1 MWIAYS
7 NKGTK
12 IEKDF
17 WDWTCMY
24 KVMADY
30 EEEFGITEDEAFA
43 RFWEDVKNYDVE
55 DYESCLDGRTFD
67 EALGNGFL
75 DELRADYL
83 HSLDIE
89 CEEYKEIFLHT
100 GADLE
105 ELENHLS
112 MNNYNFMMNKSNN
125 TLYVYV
131 EELSY
136 VKTILEDRDIIYSA
150 IY

>member
-24 KVMADY
+24 KVMTDY
-30 EEEFGITEDEAFA
+30 EEEFGITEDEAWKK
-43 RFWEDVKNYDVE
+43 FWEDVKNYDTE

-67 EALGNGFL
+67 EALSNGYL

-83 HSLDIE
+83 RGLNIE
-89 CEEYKEIFLHT
+89 CEK
-100 GADLE
+100 
-105 ELENHLS
+105 
-112 MNNYNFMMNKSNN
+112 
-125 TLYVYV
+125 V
-131 EELSY
+131 E
-136 VKTILEDRDIIYSA
+136 D
-150 IY
+150 